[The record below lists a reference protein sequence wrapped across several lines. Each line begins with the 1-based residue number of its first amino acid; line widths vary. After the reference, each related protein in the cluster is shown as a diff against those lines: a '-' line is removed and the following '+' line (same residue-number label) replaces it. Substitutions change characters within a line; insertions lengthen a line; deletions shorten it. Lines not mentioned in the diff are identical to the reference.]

1 MNTITLKKTL
11 VQLQVKETVIV
22 LAMSVIL
29 PFIIH
34 LIPSVAGVPTG
45 ARLLPMFYAPFIAV
59 VLFRL
64 HVAII
69 AGLLSP
75 ILNSLLFGL
84 PLPEKVSV
92 LMLELVVFSVI
103 SYLIHRKWRDFWGTA
118 PLAYLA
124 SVLIVTCLLGS
135 IDFFLSTIVNA
146 LPGIAVLTVINIF
159 LLPQENNG

>member
-1 MNTITLKKTL
+1 MNTVTLKKTL

-29 PFIIH
+29 PFVIH
-34 LIPSVAGVPTG
+34 LIPSFAGVPTG

-75 ILNSLLFGL
+75 ILNSLFLGL
-84 PLPEKVSV
+84 PLPEKVFV
-92 LMLELVVFSVI
+92 LTLELVVFIVI
-103 SYLIHRKWRDFWGTA
+103 SYLIHRRWRDFWGTA
-118 PLAYLA
+118 PFAYLA

-135 IDFFLSTIVNA
+135 INFFLSTIVNA
-146 LPGIAVLTVINIF
+146 LPGIAVLALINIF
-159 LLPQENNG
+159 LLRQENNG